1 MVNTIDVTAR
11 SVDVNFLPDGKVVI
25 LVGTA
30 DGGTLR
36 LSLAPGTAEE
46 LNALLMRGLSA
57 LRQNPA
63 AP

>member
-1 MVNTIDVTAR
+1 MANTIEVTAK

-25 LVGTA
+25 LVDAA
-30 DGGTLR
+30 DGDTLR
-36 LSLAPGTAEE
+36 LSLEPGTAED